1 MAATLLTING
11 NKRGFNY
18 KVVGIIEAVP
28 NNPREWNYGNK
39 VSLLLQPLDGLIRGQ
54 RGRKIGPQSH
64 STLAMVLRVTTIE

>member
-28 NNPREWNYGNK
+28 NNPREWNYGSK
-39 VSLLLQPLDGLIRGQ
+39 VSLLLQPLGGLILGQ
-54 RGRKIGPQSH
+54 
-64 STLAMVLRVTTIE
+64 